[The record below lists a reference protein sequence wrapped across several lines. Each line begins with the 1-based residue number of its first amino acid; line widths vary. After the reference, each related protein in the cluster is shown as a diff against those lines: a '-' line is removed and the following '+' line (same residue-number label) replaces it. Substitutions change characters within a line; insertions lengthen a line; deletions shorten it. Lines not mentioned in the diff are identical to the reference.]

1 MFIVVHVS
9 FRKAAVEYTVDNKNK
24 QFNLQQTHF
33 YLDIIHVRMRVRFH
47 YVAGVAVATILSFTN
62 TNNYS
67 RTCLHIHSCLVFY
80 IHYVRRIYRQKERV
94 NEEKTCDE
102 SIKGVSD
109 LDKRY
114 KVQITTSTQAN
125 IEDIGWLY
133 CLFNQLLT

>member
-9 FRKAAVEYTVDNKNK
+9 FRKAAVEYTIDNKNK

-67 RTCLHIHSCLVFY
+67 RTCLHIHSCLVFN

-94 NEEKTCDE
+94 NEEKNMWRE
-102 SIKGVSD
+102 
-109 LDKRY
+109 Y
-114 KVQITTSTQAN
+114 
-125 IEDIGWLY
+125 
-133 CLFNQLLT
+133 